1 MSDMEIGEAM
11 AKISRHAIVDVCRF
25 ADKCGESRNELIEK
39 FAEVLV
45 LSIEASDF
53 TNMSLEEAP

>member
-11 AKISRHAIVDVCRF
+11 AKISTHAIVEVCRF
-25 ADKCGESRNELIEK
+25 ADKCGKNRNQLIEK

-45 LSIEASDF
+45 LSIQVSDF